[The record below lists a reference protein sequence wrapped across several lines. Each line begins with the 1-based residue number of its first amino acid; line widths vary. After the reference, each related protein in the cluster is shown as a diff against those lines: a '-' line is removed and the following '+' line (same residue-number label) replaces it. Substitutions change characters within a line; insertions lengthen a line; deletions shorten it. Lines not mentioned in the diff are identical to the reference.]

1 MNSSPLFSDNV
12 HLFDKVVLQKGLTTL
27 KIL

>member
-12 HLFDKVVLQKGLTTL
+12 HLVYKVLIQKGLTTL